1 MKVKIVEGLKAKFP
15 GVSNSIINRIT
26 EKILETAKTEEEGE
40 EAVEAMTFQQA
51 IDANGDSRATEAAN
65 TAYAKYE
72 KKYGLKDGKP
82 ISTGD
87 DNKSDQ
93 ETENEKEKD
102 KEKTK
107 TGNDDQQEPAWA
119 KAQREKMEALE
130 ARLAAIDGDKI
141 ASTRKKQLVAAMGK
155 APEKLRA
162 RYEKDLTRMNFK
174 DDSEYSEWLEEVK
187 TDMEAFVAEAAVKGV
202 TFGRPP
208 SAGGPKGEDKPSPEV
223 AARIKLR
230 EAETAAPA
238 ILGLPTGK

>member
-15 GVSNSIINRIT
+15 GVSNSIINRIA

-51 IDANGDSRATEAAN
+51 IDANGDSRASEAAN
-65 TAYAKYE
+65 TALSKYE
-72 KKYGLKDGKP
+72 KKYALKDGKP

-87 DNKSDQ
+87 DTQSDQ
-93 ETENEKEKD
+93 VKEIDKE

-162 RYEKDLTRMNFK
+162 RYEKDLARMNFN
-174 DDSEYSEWLEEVK
+174 DDTEYSEWLEEVK

>member
-1 MKVKIVEGLKAKFP
+1 MKAKIIEGLKAKFP

-26 EKILETAKTEEEGE
+26 EKILETVKTEEEAE

-72 KKYGLKDGKP
+72 KKYGLKEGKP

-87 DNKSDQ
+87 DTQSDQ
-93 ETENEKEKD
+93 VKEIENE

-174 DDSEYSEWLEEVK
+174 DDTEYSEWLEEVK